1 MWLPASSNP
10 CRQVHMSDRVRSYK
24 DLRVWQRSMD
34 LMVSCYRLTKQF
46 PREERYGLS
55 SQLQRASLSVPANI
69 AEGNGRRHRKEYLHH
84 LSIAKGSLN
93 EVETLLL
100 AAARLGYLKG
110 GSEPLLEMVDE
121 ASRRLV
127 ALMRALDKGDPDSR
141 FPRPIP

>member
-1 MWLPASSNP
+1 MGN
-10 CRQVHMSDRVRSYK
+10 RIKDFK

-34 LMVSCYRLTKQF
+34 LMVRCYELTRQF

-55 SQLQRASLSVPANI
+55 SQLQRSALSVPANI

-93 EVETLLL
+93 EVETLLI
-100 AAARLGYLKG
+100 AARRLRYLKESDG
-110 GSEPLLEMVDE
+110 ADLAEMVDE
-121 ASRRLV
+121 TGRRLIT
-127 ALMRALDKGDPDSR
+127 LIRALDPEQPDSR

>member
-1 MWLPASSNP
+1 
-10 CRQVHMSDRVRSYK
+10 MSDSIRSYK

-34 LMVSCYRLTKQF
+34 LMVMCYRQTRQF
-46 PREERYGLS
+46 PREERYGIT

-100 AAARLGYLKG
+100 AAVRLNYMTSGAVEEFMEL
-110 GSEPLLEMVDE
+110 VDE
-121 ASRRLV
+121 TGRRLV
-127 ALMRALDKGDPDSR
+127 ALMRSLERSDPDSR

>member
-1 MWLPASSNP
+1 MN
-10 CRQVHMSDRVRSYK
+10 DRIRSYK

-34 LMVSCYRLTKQF
+34 LMVLCYRQTRRF
-46 PREERYGLS
+46 PREERYGIT

-100 AAARLGYLKG
+100 AAIRLEYMTLAVAH
-110 GSEPLLEMVDE
+110 EPMELVDE
-121 ASRRLV
+121 SGRRLV
-127 ALMRALDKGDPDSR
+127 ALMRSLEKSDPDSR